1 MRRSAPA
8 WSAPR
13 GTYTGDLLFATL
25 LLAIGGGLP
34 SPRTLRQF
42 GRRRRVVGWHEGAA
56 SISGLTGAVAVV
68 VSEDSV
74 VWVFDD
80 GRLVREISPAREPDL
95 TFRERRH
102 S

>member
-1 MRRSAPA
+1 
-8 WSAPR
+8 
-13 GTYTGDLLFATL
+13 
-25 LLAIGGGLP
+25 
-34 SPRTLRQF
+34 
-42 GRRRRVVGWHEGAA
+42 
-56 SISGLTGAVAVV
+56 VAVV